1 MTDKTAGEVIAALVL
16 EYERFEEWSAETM
29 AAYSDL
35 EAAGQITEEMLL
47 PHIGELFT
55 YGYLQRALRAFRLSN
70 PKSGK
75 KFRMPLRTITA
86 AELLQKEIPPVR
98 WIVDKILPVGLT
110 MISAPPKYFKSW
122 LALDLCLAVALG
134 RDFLGFQ
141 ANKCA
146 SFYMDLESTEGR
158 TQDRIQKI
166 LGKGKQAPPNM
177 IILNGDQLDALGL
190 IGDGFEE
197 QFEGLLDENPEV
209 KFVAIDVLEL
219 IRKSSKSGQNAY
231 DRDYGDLRRL
241 KKIADRRGVCV
252 FLVHHTNKSS
262 AADPFDRASG
272 STGMTGAMDTAWTI
286 IKDNRDDSE
295 ATIKITGRDV
305 EPQSYRIKWEKD
317 QFYWNL
323 IGTEE
328 EISAR
333 QKYLEYDES
342 PITNTIRALVK
353 DAGSWEGSAAD
364 LKAQSKFTSH
374 WIQANVEQVGKFIN
388 AHLDYLEKYDEITTE
403 RGKRGSRRFY
413 KFHCPTVQLSQTDQ
427 KTMTI

>member
-1 MTDKTAGEVIAALVL
+1 MTDKAPGEVIAALVL
-16 EYERFEEWSAETM
+16 EYEQEERWSAETM

-35 EAAGQITEEMLL
+35 EAAGQITEAMLL
-47 PHIGELFT
+47 PCIGELFT
-55 YGYLQRALRAFRLSN
+55 YGYLQRALRAFRLAN

-75 KFRMPLRTITA
+75 KFRMPIRTITA
-86 AELLQKEIPPVR
+86 AELQKKEIPPVQ
-98 WIVDKILPVGLT
+98 WIVEGILPVGLT
-110 MISAPPKYFKSW
+110 MFTAPPKYFKSW

-141 ANKCA
+141 ANKYA
-146 SFYMDLESTEGR
+146 NIYMDLESTEGR
-158 TQDRIQKI
+158 TQGRIEKV
-166 LGKGKQAPPNM
+166 LGEGKPAPPNM
-177 IILNGDQLDALGL
+177 IIINGNRLDALGL

-197 QFEGLLDENPEV
+197 QLEALLDENPDV
-209 KFVAIDVLEL
+209 KLIVIDVLEL

-241 KKIADRRGVCV
+241 KRICDRRGVC
-252 FLVHHTNKSS
+252 LLMIHHTNKGS

-272 STGMTGAMDTAWTI
+272 STGMTGSVDTAWTI
-286 IKDNRDDSE
+286 IKDKRDDDE

-305 EPQSYRIKWEKD
+305 EPHSYRIKWEKD
-317 QFYWNL
+317 RFYWNL

-374 WIQANVEQVGKFIN
+374 WIQEPAERIGKFIN
-388 AHLDYLEKYDEITTE
+388 AHIDYLEKHDEITTE
-403 RGKRGSRRFY
+403 RGKSGSRRFY
-413 KFHCPTVQLSQTDQ
+413 KFHCPTVPLSQTDQ
-427 KTMTI
+427 ITMSI